1 MGSCISKCKPNKS
14 NIPIGVIPHL
24 PVQDKLV
31 ISQTQTCVSAL
42 PSCTYSSASS
52 SSAGISLVPATST
65 SSYASSL
72 SKERSFSSNE
82 FLLSCIEDNQHI
94 VQADDLIKIGI
105 ITTLRGKG
113 DIAESSKFDLDLAAA
128 NKKQQSPRRVVA
140 TKSSE
145 TQKRQR
151 SSSSNLTRQKS
162 FLREPD
168 GSLAQTCASSRNLR
182 SPSPSR
188 RFVGGDLSRGTGGGF
203 TGTPVIT
210 PPPPPQVKNPT
221 RQQHCSAAAKAYA
234 PVQKYLPCVNKEGKQ
249 RPPSPSNNS
258 STSRRCYGSE
268 ANWVGRPSPPQV
280 MNQVPRVVPREDVE
294 SMPMEDIDN
303 PLIAL
308 DCFIFL

>member
-82 FLLSCIEDNQHI
+82 FLLSC
-94 VQADDLIKIGI
+94 
-105 ITTLRGKG
+105 